1 MGGRGG
7 AAGSTRGGAAGSTR
21 GGAAGSTFGS
31 LATGLVMTTGEE
43 ILSLDGLG
51 LAGGGGGAEEPKRSS
66 SAWSDPGTESSNSL
80 RKSES
85 TEA

>member
-1 MGGRGG
+1 MGG
-7 AAGSTRGGAAGSTR
+7 R

-31 LATGLVMTTGEE
+31 LAAGLVTTTGEE

-51 LAGGGGGAEEPKRSS
+51 LGGGGEGAEEPRRSS
-66 SAWSDPGTESSNSL
+66 SAWSEPGTESSSSL